1 MQAIPKKISPC
12 PILESVVEIRFETLF
27 PSDAVFGMLY
37 SRLSDQHKTFE
48 KLPILQIPEI
58 LRSQDPNL
66 RYQPVYKLIDDDFWV
81 QIGSNVI
88 SIVNVKGYVGWTL
101 FSERINVVLKHLN
114 DSKIISK
121 ITRFGIRYISFFNLD
136 IFEKINFNLTLN
148 GNTFPTE
155 QLVLR
160 SLLKREDFLINL
172 QVANKTIVNDFT
184 EMGSIID
191 IDTFLEDEDLTI
203 YDIQS
208 SLLERSHLEQKKLFF
223 GILNEEFLASLNPE
237 Y

>member
-101 FSERINVVLKHLN
+101 FSKRINVVLKHLN

>member
-1 MQAIPKKISPC
+1 MRSIPKKISPC

-48 KLPILQIPEI
+48 KLPVLQIPEI

-66 RYQPVYKLIDDDFWV
+66 RYQPVYKLIDDNFWV

-101 FSERINVVLKHLN
+101 FSERINAVLKHLN

-148 GNTFPTE
+148 GNTFSTE

-160 SLLKREDFLINL
+160 SLLKREEFLINL
-172 QVANKTIVNDFT
+172 QVANKTIVSDYT

-203 YDIQS
+203 CDIQS

>member
-1 MQAIPKKISPC
+1 VQPIPKKITPC
-12 PILESVVEIRFETLF
+12 PILESVVEIRFETLL
-27 PSDAVFGMLY
+27 PSDAVFGVLY
-37 SRLSDQHKTFE
+37 SLLSNQYKTFE

-66 RYQPVYKLIDDDFWV
+66 KYQPAYKLIDENFWV

-88 SIVNVKGYVGWTL
+88 SIVNVKDYVGWTL
-101 FSERINVVLKHLN
+101 FSERINAVLNHLN
-114 DSKIISK
+114 DSSIISK
-121 ITRFGIRYISFFNLD
+121 ITRFGIRYISFFALD

-160 SLLKREDFLINL
+160 SLLRREGFLINL
-172 QVANKTIVNDFT
+172 QVANKTIVSNFT

-191 IDTFLEDEDLTI
+191 IDTFLENEELTI
-203 YDIQS
+203 FDIQS
-208 SLLERSHLEQKKLFF
+208 SSLEASHLEQKKLFF
-223 GILNEEFLASLNPE
+223 GILNEEFLVSLNPE